1 MGLPDFAKPRD
12 DMFIQS
18 QHPKNGITPEAEH
31 IRGFLELNW
40 IGQAKMNGH
49 RLQIHISPKGQMTCF
64 TRQGNL
70 HTKKLSTELEAS
82 FLQYADKDGILVL
95 DCEWIKS
102 LDQVW
107 LFDVLKYQGRTM
119 MFSSYKERY
128 GILKSIYAIA
138 ANIKL
143 SRVLKKEKDCL
154 KVLADPNEIIE
165 GLVLKAWETKGWPD
179 TAIVRCL
186 KQK

>member
-1 MGLPDFAKPRD
+1 MAK
-12 DMFIQS
+12 FISS
-18 QHPKNGITPEAEH
+18 QHPKNSVTPTGEQ
-31 IRGFLELNW
+31 IREYLKLNW

-49 RLQIHISPKGQMTCF
+49 RLQIHITPKGQLTCF
-64 TRQGNL
+64 TRQGTL
-70 HTKKLSTELEAS
+70 HTKKLPPELEAS
-82 FLQYADKDGILVL
+82 FLQYVDRDGILVL
-95 DCEWIKS
+95 DGEWIKS
-102 LDQVW
+102 SDQVW

-143 SRVLKKEKDCL
+143 SRVLKKEKDCF
-154 KVLADPNEIIE
+154 KVLADPDEIIE

-186 KQK
+186 KSKG

>member
-1 MGLPDFAKPRD
+1 
-12 DMFIQS
+12 MFIQS

-49 RLQIHISPKGQMTCF
+49 RLQIHITPKGQMTCF
-64 TRQGNL
+64 TRQGTL